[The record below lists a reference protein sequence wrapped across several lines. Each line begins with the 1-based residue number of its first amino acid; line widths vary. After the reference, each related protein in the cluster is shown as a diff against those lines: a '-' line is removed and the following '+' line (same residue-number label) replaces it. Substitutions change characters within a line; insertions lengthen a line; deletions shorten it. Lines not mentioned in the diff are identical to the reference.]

1 VDQEEN
7 VLTLTDD
14 EGNEHAFT
22 VIDII
27 EVNDTEY
34 AILFPHEEADGDDEE
49 EKEAIIL
56 KITKDEEGNEVLVSI
71 EDDDE
76 WEEVADAW
84 AHMAEED

>member
-1 VDQEEN
+1 MDQEEN

-34 AILFPHEEADGDDEE
+34 AILFPHEEAGEDDE

-56 KITKDEEGNEVLVSI
+56 KITADEEGNEVLVSI